1 MFSVKRL
8 IPNMSHAKLKDKS
21 RTGRGGVV
29 SPGDSGQDGF
39 FGPATAPNSF
49 KRALNSLRDL
59 MELPVVSPD
68 SGVSRVVQAKNHL
81 VTRVTLSFMKQPGM
95 QEMLS
100 EPLAM

>member
-8 IPNMSHAKLKDKS
+8 TPNMSHAKVKDKS
-21 RTGRGGVV
+21 RSGRGGVV
-29 SPGDSGQDGF
+29 SPGENGQDGF

-68 SGVSRVVQAKNHL
+68 SGVSRFVRSTNHL